1 MNAEELPILVY
12 SHLRWD
18 SVFQRPQQI
27 ISRLVRTRSVL
38 FIEEPSPLSAGERM
52 NRWDVTHPLPH
63 LRVCRPRMA
72 SPVAGFD
79 ARHIPTLI
87 GMLRSLLADV
97 LIDRHVAW
105 LYSPMAVSL
114 ARSLAPEVL
123 VYDCMDELS
132 GFLHAPPDIA
142 EREAELLRWADVAFT
157 GGPSLYRAKRAR
169 HANIHC
175 FPSSVDAAHFGKA
188 CNGTVDHAE
197 QRHLA
202 RPRLGFF
209 GVLDERLDTA
219 LIREV
224 AEARPEW
231 QIVLV
236 GPVAKISPSALP
248 RLPNIHYMGSRP
260 YAELPSF
267 LAGWDVCLLPFA
279 LNAATRYIS
288 PTKTL
293 EYMAAER
300 PIVSTPITD
309 VVEPYSDVVAIA
321 QSPDEFVDACDRSL
335 RETDA
340 HRAIR
345 VRRMRAVLARTSW
358 DATVHAMERELSKAS
373 VRRRIEEDSA
383 PTIGTASAQ
392 RALVLSESRQ

>member
-1 MNAEELPILVY
+1 LKVERLPILVY

-27 ISRLVRTRSVL
+27 ISRLVKTRSVL
-38 FIEEPSPLSAGERM
+38 FIEEPLPLSAGERM
-52 NRWDVTHPLPH
+52 QRWDVAHPLPN
-63 LRVCRPRMA
+63 LRVCRPRIA
-72 SPVAGFD
+72 SPIEGFD
-79 ARHIPTLI
+79 ARHTPTLI
-87 GMLRSLLADV
+87 GMLRSLLTDA

-105 LYSPMAVSL
+105 LYSPMAVLL
-114 ARSLAPEVL
+114 ARSLSPELL

-132 GFLHAPPDIA
+132 GFLHAPPEIV
-142 EREAELLRWADVAFT
+142 EREAELLRWANVAFT

-188 CNGTVDHAE
+188 CTGTADHAE
-197 QRHLA
+197 QRDLP

-219 LIREV
+219 LVREV

-236 GPVAKISPSALP
+236 GPVAKISPSTLP
-248 RLPNIHYMGSRP
+248 RRPNIHYMGPRP

-309 VVEPYSDVVAIA
+309 VVEPYGDVVAVA
-321 QSPDEFVDACDRSL
+321 RTPDEFVDACDRSL

-340 HRAIR
+340 CRASR
-345 VRRMRAVLARTSW
+345 VRRMREVLARTSW
-358 DATVHAMERELSKAS
+358 DATVQAMERELSKAS
-373 VRRRIEEDSA
+373 
-383 PTIGTASAQ
+383 AQ
-392 RALVLSESRQ
+392 RRLEEASPPALRTAPAPGALVLSESHQ